1 MFQYSTK
8 LFYSNKKIL
17 SWISSNS
24 EK

>member
-8 LFYSNKKIL
+8 LFYNNKKIL